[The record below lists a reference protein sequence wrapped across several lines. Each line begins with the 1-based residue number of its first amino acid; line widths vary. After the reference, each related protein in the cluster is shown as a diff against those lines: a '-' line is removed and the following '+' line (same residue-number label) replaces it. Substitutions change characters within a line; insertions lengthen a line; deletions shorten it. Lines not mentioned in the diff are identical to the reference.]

1 MCSGNRQ
8 FSEED
13 GINMKKNDNVVY
25 VKTNKEAARLHSE
38 QKKQTEK
45 KKQLA
50 AIIVILLVICV
61 CAGTALY
68 RHRCFTEYKVI
79 ESTETNYE
87 NTASYVQYAT
97 NLLKYTPDGV
107 SYINANGDTVWSAG
121 INMNMPIA
129 ATCGDYAI
137 VADLNGN
144 TVCVFDTDG
153 QVSNVTMPYTICDID
168 IAKQGVFAVVLESDK
183 TNYVNLYTKD
193 GDIINEMQTTIDKSG
208 YPIDIAISDNGEKM
222 LTSYLNVNGTTVTN
236 SLAAYNFGDVGQNTN
251 ADRMVGGYTF
261 EDELFP
267 KVEFID
273 NNTVVAFGT
282 NTIYIYSMKEKPS
295 ESAKIYVNGE
305 VQSVFYNADYI
316 GVVYKGG
323 DSENPQ
329 YILTVYE
336 KNGKKKFSESIDF
349 DYDKI
354 YAADEEIIITG
365 GTNCKI
371 LRKNGSVKFEGDLG
385 KKIVSMVPDGKDL
398 EYVVVY
404 ANSTDVIKLKSE
416 SVSLKT
422 TESTDAEIS
431 TSTTNLDKETATNTD
446 AD

>member
-1 MCSGNRQ
+1 MRK
-8 FSEED
+8 E
-13 GINMKKNDNVVY
+13 KNDADNVVY
-25 VKTNKEAARLHSE
+25 VQTSKEASRLQAE
-38 QKKQTEK
+38 KNKQIENKKRI
-45 KKQLA
+45 A
-50 AIIVILLVICV
+50 VIVIAVVAVCV
-61 CAGTALY
+61 CALMIWHS
-68 RHRCFTEYKVI
+68 HRCFKSYKVLD
-79 ESTETNYE
+79 SSETNYE
-87 NTASYVQYAT
+87 NTANYIQYAE

-129 ATCGDYAI
+129 AACENYAI
-137 VADLNGN
+137 VADLSGN

-153 QVSNVTMPYTICDID
+153 QVSSVTMPYTICDVD

-208 YPIDIAISDNGEKM
+208 YPLDISISDNGEKM
-222 LTSYLNVNGTTVTN
+222 LTSYLNVNGTTVSN

-282 NTIYIYSMKEKPS
+282 KKIYIYSMKEKPS
-295 ESAKIYVNGE
+295 ETARISVSGD
-305 VQSVFYNADYI
+305 VQSVFYNTDYI
-316 GVVYKGG
+316 GAVYKDS
-323 DSENPQ
+323 DSENSD
-329 YILTVYE
+329 YTLAVYE
-336 KNGKKKFSESIDF
+336 TNGKKKFSQTIDF

-354 YAADEEIIITG
+354 YAADDEIIVTG
-365 GTNCKI
+365 GTRCMI
-371 LRKNGSVKFEGDLG
+371 FRQNGSVKFDGDLG
-385 KKIVSMVPDGKDL
+385 KKIISMVPDGKNL

-416 SVSLKT
+416 SVMSRT
-422 TESTDAEIS
+422 TESSDSEIA
-431 TSTTNLDKETATNTD
+431 TATNAVWTNPATYTD
-446 AD
+446 FQ

>member
-1 MCSGNRQ
+1 
-8 FSEED
+8 
-13 GINMKKNDNVVY
+13 MKNNKNDSDNVVY
-25 VKTNKEAARLHSE
+25 VETDKEASRLRSE
-38 QKKQTEK
+38 QKKQMEK
-45 KKQLA
+45 KKKLA
-50 AIIVILLVICV
+50 VVMIAVILVCICV
-61 CAGTALY
+61 GTVLY
-68 RHRCFTEYKVI
+68 RHRCFTSYKVVD
-79 ESTETNYE
+79 STETNYE
-87 NTASYVQYAT
+87 NTANYVQYAA

-107 SYINANGDTVWSAG
+107 SYINENGDTVWSAG

-129 ATCGDYAI
+129 AVCEDYAV

-144 TVCVFDTDG
+144 TVCVFDTEG
-153 QVSNVTMPYTICDID
+153 QVSSVTMPYTICDVD

-208 YPIDIAISDNGEKM
+208 YPLDIAISDNGEKM
-222 LTSYLNVNGTTVTN
+222 LTSYLNVNGTTVSN

-261 EDELFP
+261 DDELFP

-282 NTIYIYSMKEKPS
+282 DTVYIYTMKEKPS
-295 ESAKIYVNGE
+295 ESAKISNNGE
-305 VQSVFYNADYI
+305 IHSVFYNTDYI
-316 GVVYKGG
+316 GVVYKT
-323 DSENPQ
+323 DSSADSSQ
-329 YILTVYE
+329 YTLTVYE
-336 KNGKKKFSESIDF
+336 KNGRKKFSENIDF

-354 YAADEEIIITG
+354 YAADDEIIITG

-385 KKIVSMVPDGKDL
+385 KKIISMVPDGKKL

-404 ANSTDVIKLKSE
+404 ANSTDIIKLKNE
-416 SVSLKT
+416 PASVKT
-422 TESTDAEIS
+422 TEEAGDEAES
-431 TSTTNLDKETATNTD
+431 QAVTEAAPATNTD
-446 AD
+446 VN